1 MLKSFWKK
9 TSSTPHLIALRI
21 FIVYLLIGVFWIFFS
36 DHILQTLVSTQEQF
50 TQYSIYKGW
59 AYITLTAVVLY
70 FLVRATILEYL
81 DIESS
86 LHVSEDR
93 WKFALEGAGDGV
105 WDWDMVT
112 DEVFR
117 SARWNEIYGYNH
129 HEIED
134 TATAGRNLVHPDD
147 LSQMLE
153 DTQAYLQ
160 GNREIYVSE
169 FRILCKDGT
178 WKWTLSRGMVIRHDM
193 DGKPL
198 RMIGTHTD
206 ISERKNA
213 EAQVFRLA
221 HYDQVTHLP
230 NRTLFLDRFQQ
241 EVKKAKRSNHFI
253 TLMFLDLDNFK
264 EINDTLGHD
273 MGDLLLKDTAA
284 RLVTCVRAED
294 TVARMGGD
302 EFTIILNNL
311 KDQISTERIAQNI
324 LDRFSEPFNLGGE
337 VVYITASI
345 GISVYPVD
353 GTEVEVLLKN
363 ADQAMYAA
371 KEQGK
376 NRYHYFTPTMQDAA
390 LTRMHLSND
399 LRTALVAKQFQLH
412 YQPIV
417 DLTSGDIHKAEALIR
432 WQHPLRGLVSPVE
445 FIPIAEHTG
454 LIVEIGDWVF
464 SEAVNQVIKWRM
476 HQPNF
481 QISINRSP
489 VQFRANL
496 KYHLNWVNHLQAR
509 GLPGN
514 SICIEITEGLL
525 LDARDA
531 VISQLEI
538 FSKANIQVAIDD
550 FGTGYSSLAYLRKF
564 NIDYVKIDRSFT
576 SNIHPGSSDLVLCE
590 AIIVMSHKL
599 GKKVVAEGIE
609 TQEQLDLLKAAG
621 CDFGQGYLFSRPVPA
636 NEFENL
642 INTKINFK
650 NLTEKESLIITS
662 TILND

>member
-9 TSSTPHLIALRI
+9 TLSTPHLIALRI
-21 FIVYLLIGVFWIFFS
+21 FIIYLFIGVLWIFFS
-36 DHILQTLVSTQEQF
+36 DHILQKIVSTQEQF

-59 AYITLTAVVLY
+59 AYITLTATLLY
-70 FLVRATILEYL
+70 FLVRATIAEYL
-81 DIESS
+81 TIEAS
-86 LHVSEDR
+86 LNVSEDR

-112 DEVFR
+112 DQVFR
-117 SARWNEIYGYNH
+117 SARWKEIYGYTNN
-129 HEIED
+129 ELED
-134 TATAGRNLVHPDD
+134 TATAGRMLVHPDD

-153 DTQAYLQ
+153 DTQAYIQ
-160 GNREIYVSE
+160 GKRDVYVSE
-169 FRILCKDGT
+169 FRILCKDGS
-178 WKWTLSRGMVIRHDM
+178 WKWTLSRGMVIRHDV

-241 EVKKAKRSNHFI
+241 EIKKAQRNHKLI
-253 TLMFLDLDNFK
+253 TLMFLDLDDFK
-264 EINDTLGHD
+264 DVNDTLGHD
-273 MGDLLLKDTAA
+273 RGDLLLKETAE
-284 RLVTCVRAED
+284 RLEACVRADD
-294 TVARMGGD
+294 TVARIGGD

-311 KDQISTERIAQNI
+311 SDQISTERIAQNI
-324 LDRFSEPFNLGGE
+324 LDKFNEPFNLGGE
-337 VVYITASI
+337 IVYITASI

-353 GTEVEVLLKN
+353 GTEVDVLLKN
-363 ADQAMYAA
+363 ADRAMYTA
-371 KEQGK
+371 KEQGR
-376 NRYHYFTPTMQDAA
+376 NRYHYFTSTMQDAA

-399 LRTALVAKQFQLH
+399 LHTALVANQFQLH

-417 DLTSGDIHKAEALIR
+417 DLTSGVIHKAEALIR
-432 WQHPLRGLVSPVE
+432 WQHPLRGLISPVE

-454 LIVEIGDWVF
+454 LINGIGDWVF
-464 SEAVNQVIKWRM
+464 YEAVNQVIKWRI
-476 HQPNF
+476 HQPDF

-496 KYHLNWVNHLQAR
+496 KSQMNWVNYLKER
-509 GLPGN
+509 GLPGS

-525 LDARDA
+525 LDARDV
-531 VISQLEI
+531 VISQLEN
-538 FSKANIQVAIDD
+538 FSKASIQVAIDD
-550 FGTGYSSLAYLRKF
+550 FGTGYSSLAYLSKF

-576 SNIHPGSSDLVLCE
+576 SNIRPGSSDLVLCE
-590 AIIVMSHKL
+590 AIIAMSHKL

-621 CDFGQGYLFSRPVPA
+621 CDFGQGYLFSKPVPA
-636 NEFENL
+636 SEFENL
-642 INTKINFK
+642 IWKK
-650 NLTEKESLIITS
+650 
-662 TILND
+662 

>member
-21 FIVYLLIGVFWIFFS
+21 FTIYLLIGVFWIFFS
-36 DHILQTLVSTQEQF
+36 DHILQKVVSTQEQF

-59 AYITLTAVVLY
+59 AYITFTAVLLY
-70 FLVRATILEYL
+70 FLVRANIAEYL
-81 DIESS
+81 NIEASFN
-86 LHVSEDR
+86 VSEDR

-112 DEVFR
+112 DQVFR
-117 SARWNEIYGYNH
+117 SARWKEIYGYTND
-129 HEIED
+129 ELEE
-134 TATAGRNLVHPDD
+134 TATAGRALVHPDD
-147 LSQMLE
+147 LPQMLE
-153 DTQAYLQ
+153 DTQAYLK
-160 GNREIYVSE
+160 GERDIYVSE

-178 WKWTLSRGMVIRHDM
+178 WKWTLSRGMVVRHDV

-221 HYDQVTHLP
+221 HYDQLTHLP
-230 NRTLFLDRFQQ
+230 NRILFLDRFQH
-241 EVKKAKRSNHFI
+241 EIKKAQRNPQFI
-253 TLMFLDLDNFK
+253 TLMYLDLDSFK

-273 MGDLLLKDTAA
+273 MGDLLLKETAG
-284 RLVTCVRAED
+284 RLEACVRSDD

-311 KDQISTERIAQNI
+311 KDQISTDRIAQNI
-324 LDRFSEPFNLGGE
+324 LDKFNEPFYLGGE
-337 VVYITASI
+337 IVYITASI

-353 GTEVEVLLKN
+353 GTEVDVLLKN
-363 ADQAMYAA
+363 SDRAMYAA
-371 KEQGK
+371 KEQGR
-376 NRYHYFTPTMQDAA
+376 NHYHYFTPTMQDAA
-390 LTRMHLSND
+390 LNRMHLSND
-399 LRTALVAKQFQLH
+399 LHTALIAKQFQLH

-417 DLTSGDIHKAEALIR
+417 DLTSGDIYKAEALIR
-432 WQHPLRGLVSPVE
+432 WQHPVRGLISPVE

-454 LIVEIGDWVF
+454 LIVGIGDWVF
-464 SEAVNQVIKWRM
+464 YEAVNQVIKWRV
-476 HQPNF
+476 HQPDF

-496 KYHLNWVNHLQAR
+496 KHHLNWVNYLKER
-509 GLPGN
+509 ELPGN

-525 LDARDA
+525 LDARDV
-531 VISQLEI
+531 VISQLDS

-590 AIIVMSHKL
+590 AIIVMAHKL

-609 TQEQLDLLKAAG
+609 TQEQLDLLKSAG
-621 CDFGQGYLFSRPVPA
+621 CDFGQGYLFSKPVPA

-642 INTKINFK
+642 FGK
-650 NLTEKESLIITS
+650 NKKLT
-662 TILND
+662 

>member
-9 TSSTPHLIALRI
+9 TSSTPHLVASRI
-21 FIVYLLIGVFWIFFS
+21 FIIYLLIGVLWIFFS

-50 TQYSIYKGW
+50 IQYSIYKGW

-70 FLVRATILEYL
+70 FLVRTTIQEYL
-81 DIESS
+81 AIESS

-105 WDWDMVT
+105 WDWNMVT
-112 DEVFR
+112 DQVFR
-117 SARWNEIYGYNH
+117 SARWNEIYGYNN
-129 HEIED
+129 HEIE
-134 TATAGRNLVHPDD
+134 ATAIAGRMLVHPDD
-147 LSQMLE
+147 LSHMLE

-160 GNREIYVSE
+160 GQRGLYVSE

-178 WKWTLSRGMVIRHDM
+178 WKWTLSRGMVIRHDV

-206 ISERKNA
+206 IGERKSA

-264 EINDTLGHD
+264 EINDTLGHGI
-273 MGDLLLKDTAA
+273 GDLLLKDTAA

-337 VVYITASI
+337 IVYITASI

-363 ADQAMYAA
+363 ADQAMYAV
-371 KEQGK
+371 KGQGK
-376 NRYHYFTPTMQDAA
+376 NSYHYFTPTMQDAA

-417 DLTSGDIHKAEALIR
+417 DLTSGDVYKAEALIR

-454 LIVEIGDWVF
+454 MIVEIGDWVF
-464 SEAVNQVIKWRM
+464 SETVNQVAKWRI
-476 HQPNF
+476 HQPDF

-496 KYHLNWVNHLQAR
+496 KYHLDWVNYLEKR
-509 GLPGN
+509 GLPGS

-525 LDARDA
+525 LDASD
-531 VISQLEI
+531 VVTSQLE
-538 FSKANIQVAIDD
+538 SYSEAGIQVAIDD

-621 CDFGQGYLFSRPVPA
+621 CDFGQGYLFSRPIPA

-642 INTKINFK
+642 IHTKTNFK
-650 NLTEKESLIITS
+650 NLTEK
-662 TILND
+662 

>member
-21 FIVYLLIGVFWIFFS
+21 FIIYLIIGIFWIFFS
-36 DHILQTLVSTQEQF
+36 DHILQKLVSTQEQF
-50 TQYSIYKGW
+50 TRYSIYKGW
-59 AYITLTAVVLY
+59 AYVAFTAVMLY
-70 FLVRATILEYL
+70 FLVRANIIEYL
-81 DIESS
+81 SIEASF
-86 LHVSEDR
+86 HVSEDR

-112 DEVFR
+112 DQVFR
-117 SARWNEIYGYNH
+117 SARWKEIYGYTNSQL
-129 HEIED
+129 EE
-134 TATAGRNLVHPDD
+134 TAAAGRALVHPDD
-147 LSQMLE
+147 LPQMLE
-153 DTQAYLQ
+153 DTQAYLK
-160 GNREIYVSE
+160 GERDIYVSE
-169 FRILCKDGT
+169 FRILCEDGT
-178 WKWTLSRGMVIRHDM
+178 WKWTLSRGMVIRHDV

-230 NRTLFLDRFQQ
+230 NRTLFLDRFHQ
-241 EVKKAKRSNHFI
+241 EVKKAQRNNQFI
-253 TLMFLDLDNFK
+253 TLMYLDLDDFK

-273 MGDLLLKDTAA
+273 MGDLLLKETAG
-284 RLVTCVRAED
+284 RLEACVRSDD

-311 KDQISTERIAQNI
+311 KDQISTERVAQNI
-324 LDRFSEPFNLGGE
+324 LDKFNEPFYLGGQI
-337 VVYITASI
+337 VYITTSI

-353 GTEVEVLLKN
+353 GTEVDVLLKN
-363 ADQAMYAA
+363 ADRAMYAA
-371 KEQGK
+371 KEQGR

-390 LTRMHLSND
+390 LNRMHLSND
-399 LRTALVAKQFQLH
+399 LHTALIAKQFQLH

-417 DLTSGDIHKAEALIR
+417 DLASGDIHKAEALIR
-432 WQHPLRGLVSPVE
+432 WQHPIRGLISPAE

-454 LIVEIGDWVF
+454 LIVGIGDWVF
-464 SEAVNQVIKWRM
+464 YEAVNQVIKWRT
-476 HQPNF
+476 HQPDF

-496 KYHLNWVNHLQAR
+496 KHHLNWVNYLKER
-509 GLPGN
+509 ELPGR

-525 LDARDA
+525 LDARDV
-531 VISQLEI
+531 VISQLDS

-590 AIIVMSHKL
+590 AIIVMAHKL

-621 CDFGQGYLFSRPVPA
+621 CDFGQGYLFSKPVPA
-636 NEFENL
+636 NEFEEL
-642 INTKINFK
+642 VWTK
-650 NLTEKESLIITS
+650 
-662 TILND
+662 